1 MYHGSEGRLPG
12 CHRECR
18 GSYCGFG
25 GGKSGTGA
33 DFPPTTL
40 ELHLSGI
47 IRTARLPNMM
57 EIRIIGFF
65 LENRL
70 YLQFEAEK
78 EILQTAVL
86 GYIFIYLYIKH

>member
-1 MYHGSEGRLPG
+1 
-12 CHRECR
+12 
-18 GSYCGFG
+18 
-25 GGKSGTGA
+25 
-33 DFPPTTL
+33 
-40 ELHLSGI
+40 
-47 IRTARLPNMM
+47 MM